1 MSAVTFVRVGGR
13 ALVGRPQL
21 WAIIRDLSRHCRR
34 AAKIAGCRLRAP
46 TGNRRRGVGRA
57 RRRRYV
63 CRGHCSSSA
72 PLLRCVKTLLTPT
85 PTSDDD
91 MRDVTAAEAAV
102 RHLATIISDRLTSVC
117 M

>member
-1 MSAVTFVRVGGR
+1 MSAVTFLRVGGR

-57 RRRRYV
+57 RRRLSRSLFIV
-63 CRGHCSSSA
+63 GAAATMCQNA
-72 PLLRCVKTLLTPT
+72 FD
-85 PTSDDD
+85 SDT
-91 MRDVTAAEAAV
+91 DV
-102 RHLATIISDRLTSVC
+102 R
-117 M
+117 